1 METQF
6 QLLDCD
12 YINANNNSPTV
23 RLFGKDKNGKTVCA
37 FVKDFFPYFF
47 LLPQE
52 GKDEEV
58 ISFLE
63 KNFKKLFFKA
73 DRVEKYLPIG
83 YQKEKVK
90 MLKIFLRDPSQT
102 PVVRDELKNH
112 KFVKEIFEADILFKY
127 RFMADKNIS
136 GMKWVKVCGSA
147 TQTSVSR
154 TEKKIAADSVESIE
168 DDTNADLKYMAV
180 DIEVAPSKEGIPD
193 PQKDPISII
202 SLSFFPAREG
212 NNTLVLISKSIK
224 NKDRDMVFFKNE
236 ADMLEEF
243 VSIIESYDP
252 DVILGYNI
260 NGFDLPYILERL
272 KITKNS
278 RALGRCEQ
286 KITVSRKFGMK
297 TRNSITGRIV
307 VDVYE
312 LIKESVDK
320 GLLRLKRYGLGDVSK
335 ELIDEDKIDIS
346 HGEISKHWYG
356 NDEQVKKLV
365 DYARK
370 DAELVLKI
378 LLSKRMLDK
387 FIEIS
392 KFSGLLLQDALEGG
406 EAVRVENLLLR
417 EFNRQEY
424 VIPCKPES
432 KEISRREEEQRTK
445 GFKGALVL
453 EPMVGL
459 HTNSVIYLDF
469 RSMYPSIFIA
479 YNICPTTILFEDE
492 KEFIKTPFGSSFISP
507 KIKIGTIP
515 KIVHQLMEDRDKI
528 KKRMKNAATEEERR
542 ILNAK
547 QIAVKY
553 MTNSFYGY
561 TGYVRARLYV
571 LDIASTI
578 TACGRHLI
586 QKTKDVVEEDE
597 KFKVIYGDT
606 DSIMVRTQT
615 KDLEEAFKLG
625 GFLEKK
631 INIAHEGKISMKIEG
646 VFKSLL
652 ILTKKR
658 YAGLIVE
665 KEDNGMEEKITMK
678 GIETVRRD
686 WCDLVSK
693 SLYDVL
699 EIILKEQDPKKA
711 FVYVKGILEKLEK
724 NEIPIE
730 DLVVTKSISK
740 SLKEYKGVQPHI
752 ELFKK
757 LRKRK
762 PADAPGVGD
771 RIGYVIVKGLQL
783 MSERAEDPEY
793 VKENKLKIDSRYYI
807 ENQLLPPLERVF
819 EAIGISKSEL
829 VGVGKQLLLIEAIR
843 NGMKKPKEE
852 QILRTVDG
860 FICDRCN
867 KTFRRVP
874 LIGRCDK
881 CSGEIMFSSEEMKSR
896 YFIL

>member
-1 METQF
+1 METAF
-6 QLLDCD
+6 QLFDCD
-12 YINANNNSPTV
+12 YINNNSPVV

-47 LLPQE
+47 VLPEE

-63 KNFKKLFFKA
+63 KNYKQLFFKA
-73 DRVEKYLPIG
+73 EHVEKYLPIG
-83 YQKEKVK
+83 YRKEKVR
-90 MLKIFLRDPSQT
+90 MLKVFLKDPSQT
-102 PVVRDELKNH
+102 PVVRDELRRQ
-112 KFVKEIFEADILFKY
+112 KFIKDIFEADILFKY

-136 GMKWVKVCGSA
+136 GMKWIKVHGPA
-147 TQTSVSR
+147 AQTSVSKTDR
-154 TEKKIAADSVESIE
+154 KISVDSVEPID
-168 DDTNADLKYMAV
+168 DDTNADLKYMAI
-180 DIEVAPSKEGIPD
+180 DIEVVSLKEGVPD
-193 PQKDPISII
+193 PQKDPIIII
-202 SLSFFPAREG
+202 SLSFFPAHEG
-212 NNTLVLISKSIK
+212 NNTLLLMTKSIK
-224 NKDRDMVFFKNE
+224 KVDRDILIFKSE
-236 ADMLEEF
+236 TEMLKEF

-252 DVILGYNI
+252 DVVLGYNI

-278 RALGRCEQ
+278 RALGRCDQ
-286 KITVSRKFGMK
+286 KIVTSRKFGMK
-297 TRNSITGRIV
+297 TRNSMAGRVV

-312 LIKESVDK
+312 LIKESVGK
-320 GLLRLKRYGLGDVSK
+320 GLLRLKRYGLGDVSR
-335 ELIDEDKIDIS
+335 ELIDEDKIDIT
-346 HGEISKHWYG
+346 HGEISKHWNG
-356 NDEQVKKLV
+356 NEEQVKKLV

-370 DAELVLKI
+370 DAELVLKL
-378 LLSKRMLDK
+378 LLSKRMMDK
-387 FIEIS
+387 FVEIS
-392 KFSGLLLQDALEGG
+392 KLSGLLLQDSLDGG

-417 EFNRQEY
+417 EFNKQDY

-432 KEISRREEEQRTK
+432 REIARREDEQQAR

-453 EPMVGL
+453 EPIVGL
-459 HTNSVIYLDF
+459 HTNAIVYLDF
-469 RSMYPSIFIA
+469 RSMYPSIFVA

-492 KEFIKTPFGSSFISP
+492 KEFVKTPSGSRFVSP
-507 KIKIGTIP
+507 KLKEGIIP
-515 KIVHQLMEDRDKI
+515 KIVHQLMSDRDKL
-528 KKRMKNAATEEERR
+528 KKRMKSATTEDERR
-542 ILNAK
+542 SLNAK

-578 TACGRHLI
+578 TACGRYLI
-586 QKTKDVVEEDE
+586 QHTKNVVEEDN

-615 KDLEEAFKLG
+615 TDIDEAFKLG
-625 GFLEKK
+625 DFLEKK
-631 INIAHEGKISMKIEG
+631 INAAHEGKISMKIEG

-658 YAGLIVE
+658 YAGFMVE
-665 KEDNGMEEKITMK
+665 KDNEQLKEKMTMK

-693 SLYDVL
+693 SLYTVL
-699 EIILKEQDPKKA
+699 EIILKEQNPKKA
-711 FVYVKGILEKLEK
+711 FIYIKETLSKLEK

-752 ELFKK
+752 ELLKK
-757 LRKRK
+757 LKKRN
-762 PADAPGVGD
+762 PGDAPGIGD
-771 RIGYVIVKGLQL
+771 RVGYVIVKGLQL

-793 VKENKLKIDSRYYI
+793 VKQNKLKIDSRYYI

-829 VGVGKQLLLIEAIR
+829 VGVGKQLLLFDAIK
-843 NGMKKPKEE
+843 NGVKKPKED
-852 QILRTVDG
+852 QSIKTIDG

-867 KTFRRVP
+867 KSFRRVP

-881 CSGEIMFSSEEMKSR
+881 CSGEIMFYSGETKSR
-896 YFIL
+896 YFVL